1 MFSII
6 TAISWLEEEV
16 KIGPIKISPED
27 IEKWINK
34 IISIAIIIVL
44 MYLIIRGADLCKSEQ
59 DRIDET
65 EEESRILSEKYN
77 NGGKFYE

>member
-1 MFSII
+1 MPNNVGTII
-6 TAISWLEEEV
+6 FWTVFI
-16 KIGPIKISPED
+16 IFI
-27 IEKWINK
+27 
-34 IISIAIIIVL
+34 IISIL

>member
-1 MFSII
+1 MPNNIGTII
-6 TAISWLEEEV
+6 FWV
-16 KIGPIKISPED
+16 VF
-27 IEKWINK
+27 
-34 IISIAIIIVL
+34 IIFIIIAIL

-77 NGGKFYE
+77 NGGKFNE

>member
-1 MFSII
+1 MPNNIGTII
-6 TAISWLEEEV
+6 F
-16 KIGPIKISPED
+16 
-27 IEKWINK
+27 WIVF
-34 IISIAIIIVL
+34 IIFIIIAIL

-77 NGGKFYE
+77 NGGKFNE

>member
-1 MFSII
+1 MPNNVGTII
-6 TAISWLEEEV
+6 F
-16 KIGPIKISPED
+16 
-27 IEKWINK
+27 WIVFIIFI
-34 IISIAIIIVL
+34 IISIL